1 MKKYFL
7 WLIPAVIFISLTIYL
22 CININSIKKDNRKL
36 YKYFSDNDILDTSNN
51 INLSSLEEQKKE
63 LEKEILNKSDN
74 STITVDKLIE
84 EMDIIEKD
92 NDIKTKEVE
101 DLLKE
106 FDIVNEKLL
115 SLETQYNSLRK
126 KYNNLLWEEK
136 QRKIR
141 ESTVKIEGVPTINQY
156 PNYPTG
162 CESVALTIL
171 LRYYGINVS
180 PNNIIDKL
188 KKGSIP
194 YEEEGVMYGGN
205 PELEFIGNPYDELS
219 YGVYENPVAD
229 VANIY
234 KSGVIVRNNY
244 PFSEVLNLVKNNR
257 PVVVWTSN
265 SLSVPYISKTWIYKP
280 TMEKISWKA
289 HEHAVVLIGYNENE
303 VIISD
308 PIDGKI
314 KYQNRST
321 FESRYNYFG
330 KKVIYY

>member
-1 MKKYFL
+1 MKKL
-7 WLIPAVIFISLTIYL
+7 IIWLIPAVIFISLSIYF
-22 CININSIKKDNRKL
+22 CISISIIKKENQKL
-36 YKYFSDNDILDTSNN
+36 YKYFSDNELLDACNN
-51 INLSSLEEQKKE
+51 INLSSAISKKEE
-63 LEKEILNKSDN
+63 LEKEILNKSDDN
-74 STITVDKLIE
+74 TLTAAQLVE
-84 EMDIIEKD
+84 EMNNTEKD
-92 NDIKTKEVE
+92 NKIKTTEVDE
-101 DLLKE
+101 LLKE

-115 SLETQYNSLRK
+115 SLETQYNSLGK
-126 KYNNLLWEEK
+126 KYNELLWEEQ

-141 ESTVKIEGVPTINQY
+141 ESTIKIENVPTINQY

-171 LRYYGINVS
+171 LKYYGINVT

-194 YEEEGVMYGGN
+194 YYEEGVMYGGN

-219 YGVYENPVAD
+219 YGVYEKPIAD

-280 TMEKISWKA
+280 TMETISWKA
-289 HEHAVVLIGYNENE
+289 HEHAVVLIGYNDNE

-308 PIDGKI
+308 PIDGRI
-314 KYQNRST
+314 KHQNRSV
-321 FESRYNYFG
+321 FESRYNYYGRRAVF
-330 KKVIYY
+330 Y

>member
-1 MKKYFL
+1 MKKYIL
-7 WLIPAVIFISLTIYL
+7 WVIPAFIFTSLTIYL
-22 CININSIKKDNRKL
+22 CISIGNIKKENKEL
-36 YKYFSDNDILDTSNN
+36 YKYFSDNEVLDTSNN
-51 INLSSLEEQKKE
+51 INLSSLEIKKSE

-74 STITVDKLIE
+74 NTITVAQLIE
-84 EMDIIEKD
+84 EMNNIEKD
-92 NDIKTKEVE
+92 NEIKNKEVE

-106 FDIVNEKLL
+106 FDTVNEKIL
-115 SLETQYNSLRK
+115 SLGTQYNSLSK
-126 KYNNLLWEEK
+126 KYNDLVWEEK

-171 LRYYGINVS
+171 LRYYGISVS
-180 PNNIIDKL
+180 PNNIIDNL
-188 KKGSIP
+188 KKGSVP
-194 YEEEGVMYGGN
+194 YDEDGIIYGGN
-205 PELEFIGNPYDELS
+205 PEIEFIGNPYSELS
-219 YGVYENPVAD
+219 YGVYENPIAD

-265 SLSVPYISKTWIYKP
+265 SLAVPYISRTWIYKP
-280 TMEKISWKA
+280 TMETISWKS
-289 HEHAVVLIGYNENE
+289 HEHAVVLIGYNNNE

-308 PIDGKI
+308 PIDGRI
-314 KYQNRST
+314 KYQNRSI

-330 KKVIYY
+330 KKAVYY